1 MNRSSRPPK
10 RFPALNAVAAFAAL
24 TLIVVLLSGCAS
36 SGKQTVS
43 APISAP
49 TETLPDAPPGNAIQ
63 LTPITMAQVQNPAV
77 QVTTLITPIPTV
89 TPTPDP
95 IYAIPQTPEQEA
107 TRNLLNDEGGVYGFV
122 VLDASGSLV
131 ATYNSF
137 TPFVTASTY
146 KLILMAD
153 IYRRIEEGEY
163 GQWDEIYLD
172 PANFDE
178 GGGDNY
184 YNWESA
190 GTYTTLQELLFAV
203 GAWSSNVAAHTLL
216 TLTTPEALNATAKS
230 IGMLRTCI
238 LCDPYSLDFWP
249 PAPGIDSSRED
260 MKLAL
265 DYIAVEAESG
275 PVNLT
280 TPYDMA
286 VYQLGILNDTVI
298 SPWVSQQIF
307 EVLSQQAI
315 RDRLNVYNENYVVM
329 SKPGNLAGVVNDTA
343 LIFLPNGPRAVAA
356 LSINVPDDKRA
367 TKIIQL
373 LGAIANGTTNLP

>member
-1 MNRSSRPPK
+1 M
-10 RFPALNAVAAFAAL
+10 PARQAIAAL
-24 TLIVVLLSGCAS
+24 ASLALVVIVVSGCANS
-36 SGKQTVS
+36 SKQSIS

-49 TETLPDAPPGNAIQ
+49 TETLPDTPPGSAIQ
-63 LTPITMAQVQNPAV
+63 LTPITMAQAQNPAV
-77 QVTTLITPIPTV
+77 QVTPIITAIPTV

-95 IYAIPQTPEQEA
+95 IYAIPQTAEQAA
-107 TRNLLNDEGGVYGFV
+107 TRELLNDEGDVYGFV
-122 VLDASGSLV
+122 VLDASGNLI

-153 IYRRIEEGEY
+153 IYRRIENGEY
-163 GQWDEIYLD
+163 GQWEEIYLD
-172 PANFDE
+172 PANFDPNS
-178 GGGDNY
+178 GDNY
-184 YNWESA
+184 FNWDSA
-190 GTYTTLQELLFAV
+190 GTYTTLQDLLYAV

-216 TLTTPEALNATAKS
+216 TLTTPEDLNATAKA
-230 IGMLRTCI
+230 IGMVRTCI

-249 PAPGIDSSRED
+249 PAPGIDSSAED

-265 DYIAVEAESG
+265 DYIAVEAELG

-286 VYQLGILNDTVI
+286 VYQLGVLNDTVI

-315 RDRLNVYNENYVVM
+315 RDRLNVYNENVLVM

-343 LIFLPNGPRAVAA
+343 LLFLPQGPRAVAA
-356 LSINVPDDKRA
+356 FSINVPDDERA
-367 TKIIQL
+367 TEIIQQ
-373 LGAIANGTTNLP
+373 LGGIANGSA

>member
-1 MNRSSRPPK
+1 M
-10 RFPALNAVAAFAAL
+10 PALNAIAAAMALVFVA
-24 TLIVVLLSGCAS
+24 IVVSGCANS
-36 SGKQTVS
+36 SKPIVS

-49 TETLPDAPPGNAIQ
+49 TETLPDSPPGSLIQ
-63 LTPITMAQVQNPAV
+63 LTPINHEQMQNPAV
-77 QVTTLITPIPTV
+77 QVTPIITPIPTI

-95 IYAIPQTPEQEA
+95 ISAIPQTMEQEA

-122 VLDASGSLV
+122 VLDDAGRLV
-131 ATYNSF
+131 ASYNSF

-153 IYRRIEEGEY
+153 IYRRIENGEY
-163 GQWDEIYLD
+163 GQWEQIYLD
-172 PANFDE
+172 PEKFDP

-190 GTYTTLQELLFAV
+190 GTYTTLQDLLYAV
-203 GAWSSNVAAHTLL
+203 GAWSSNVAAHHLL
-216 TLTTPEALNATAKS
+216 TLTTPEDLNATAKS

-238 LCDPYSLDFWP
+238 LCDPYSLPFWP
-249 PAPGIDSSRED
+249 PAPGIDSSWED
-260 MKLAL
+260 MNLAL
-265 DYIAVEAESG
+265 DYIAVEAELG

-286 VYQLGILNDTVI
+286 VYQLGVLHDTVI

-315 RDRLNVYNENYVVM
+315 RDRLNVYNQGITVM

-343 LIFLPNGPRAVAA
+343 LLFLPGGARAVAA
-356 LSINVPDDKRA
+356 LSINVPDDERA

-373 LGAIANGTTNLP
+373 LGLIASGTSP